1 MEDKNTYTLV
11 ELFENLPI
19 SIAELARRSN
29 VNEVTLARIRDGKV
43 ARRDTANR
51 LLRELSKVY
60 EHTFTL
66 HNVSGL
72 NVQGSKSVG
81 QEAGREKEASAA

>member
-1 MEDKNTYTLV
+1 MDEKSTYTLQ

-29 VNEVTLARIRDGKV
+29 INEVTLARVRDGKA

-60 EHTFTL
+60 DRTFTL
-66 HNVSGL
+66 HNVSGIT
-72 NVQGSKSVG
+72 VQGSKREG
-81 QEAGREKEASAA
+81 QKQKEKSAA

>member
-1 MEDKNTYTLV
+1 MDEKSTYTLQ

-29 VNEVTLARIRDGKV
+29 INEVTLARVRDGKA

-60 EHTFTL
+60 DRTLTL
-66 HNVSGL
+66 HNVSGIT
-72 NVQGSKSVG
+72 VQGSKREG
-81 QEAGREKEASAA
+81 QKQKEKSAA

>member
-1 MEDKNTYTLV
+1 MDEKSTYTLQ

-29 VNEVTLARIRDGKV
+29 INEVTLARVRDGKA

-60 EHTFTL
+60 DRTLTL
-66 HNVSGL
+66 HNVSGIT
-72 NVQGSKSVG
+72 VQGSKREGQKQKEKSV
-81 QEAGREKEASAA
+81 A